1 MLFAL
6 LFACVK
12 ELSCTPK
19 IKTFLPFVILSL
31 LNVPPSSKQIP
42 YPLYSYLLV
51 SAFLVICIDPNKA
64 FYTVKVLSLLD
75 DIESNL

>member
-6 LFACVK
+6 LFAFVK
-12 ELSCTPK
+12 EISFTPK
-19 IKTFLPFVILSL
+19 IKTFLPFVILPI

-51 SAFLVICIDPNKA
+51 SAFLVIYIDPNKA
-64 FYTVKVLSLLD
+64 FCTVKVSSLLD

>member
-12 ELSCTPK
+12 ELSCIPK
-19 IKTFLPFVILSL
+19 IKTFLPFVILPM

-42 YPLYSYLLV
+42 DPLYSYLLV

-64 FYTVKVLSLLD
+64 FCTVKVLSLLD

>member
-6 LFACVK
+6 LFACTK

-19 IKTFLPFVILSL
+19 IKTFLPLLILPMP
-31 LNVPPSSKQIP
+31 NVPPSSKQIP
-42 YPLYSYLLV
+42 YHLYLYLLV

-64 FYTVKVLSLLD
+64 FCTVKVLSLLD
-75 DIESNL
+75 DIGSSL

>member
-19 IKTFLPFVILSL
+19 IKTFQPFVILPM
-31 LNVPPSSKQIP
+31 LNIPPSSKQIP

-51 SAFLVICIDPNKA
+51 SAFLVICIYPIKA
-64 FYTVKVLSLLD
+64 FCTVID